1 MTEQIAIHCL
11 KAIICEEVCEEC
23 ELYGQTGTD
32 HCEADAVRIAIEAL
46 EKQIPKKPHK
56 INIANTSWCKGGIR
70 FECPACHKF
79 LGYRELTYCG
89 LCGQKLDLSE

>member
-32 HCEADAVRIAIEAL
+32 HCETDAVRIAIKAL
-46 EKQIPKKPHK
+46 EKQIPKKPIKHISK
-56 INIANTSWCKGGIR
+56 QDWY
-70 FECPACHKF
+70 ECPAC
-79 LGYRELTYCG
+79 GAYDVYEQNCCDE
-89 LCGQKLDLSE
+89 CGQKLDWSE

>member
-32 HCEADAVRIAIEAL
+32 HCETDAVRIAIAAL
-46 EKQIPKKPHK
+46 EKQIPMKPITYAGTNRADCPK
-56 INIANTSWCKGGIR
+56 CGSTVRGIKEP
-70 FECPACHKF
+70 F
-79 LGYRELTYCG
+79 GDYCSK
-89 LCGQKLDLSE
+89 CGQKLDFGG